1 MNESTIADNVPDSS
15 ARRGSPD
22 PAATG
27 RVSGYEIVREL
38 GRGGMGVVYEA
49 RELQSERRVALKLI
63 RDGALASPAE
73 RARFRIEAAAAARMQ
88 HANIVK
94 IHDVGEQEG
103 RPYFAMALI
112 EGGSLDQLLAGKPQP
127 AGQAARLVRTL
138 ALAVQ
143 HAHEQKIVHRDL
155 KPGNILLQN
164 DEDRMTNDERMP
176 NDEAPMPKTSD
187 VSGSSLRLRHSFD
200 IRHSAFGI
208 PKITDF
214 GLAKRLDAES
224 TAVTQEGDVLG
235 TASYMA
241 PEQATGRVGEI
252 GPGVDV
258 YALGAILYEM
268 LTGQPPF
275 QANTWNETV
284 QMVIHDEP
292 PLPSRVQPDVP
303 RDLEAIC
310 LKCLEKAAGR
320 RYASAL
326 DLADDLGRFLETR
339 PVLAA
344 PVDEQER
351 LLRRAARDGFQIV
364 GEIGK
369 SGHSV
374 VYHAIYNPL
383 QQPVALKVFP
393 RGMCS
398 QEQWETQLRRA
409 TELWATLTHPQI
421 VPVHRAGWWD
431 GVAYLAVEYVP
442 QGSLRDALAGKPIEK
457 GDWTSAAPSK
467 SVEKG
472 GAGKV
477 QSPFSMV
484 PAQALQ
490 LAEQLVEIVS
500 YLHRQGVVHG
510 NLKPSNVLLAANG
523 IPRVVD
529 LHVTACLTQ
538 GGRPAA
544 GGDFTGLAYLAPELA
559 GNAGAEPRP
568 HTAI

>member
-1 MNESTIADNVPDSS
+1 MGTAIEGHPMNEPTIAGNVPESIAS
-15 ARRGSPD
+15 VWPTVA
-22 PAATG
+22 
-27 RVSGYEIVREL
+27 GYEIVREL

-49 RELQSERRVALKLI
+49 RELRSERRVGLKVI
-63 RDGALASPAE
+63 RDGARAGPAE

-103 RPYFAMALI
+103 RPYFAMELI

-176 NDEAPMPKTSD
+176 NDEALMSKTSD
-187 VSGSSLRLRHSFD
+187 VSSSSLRLRHSFD
-200 IRHSAFGI
+200 IRHSSFGI

-252 GPGVDV
+252 GPAVDV

-275 QANTWNETV
+275 QAKTWNETV

-292 PLPSRVQPDVP
+292 ALPSRLQPDVP

-320 RYASAL
+320 RYASA
-326 DLADDLGRFLETR
+326 
-339 PVLAA
+339 
-344 PVDEQER
+344 
-351 LLRRAARDGFQIV
+351 
-364 GEIGK
+364 
-369 SGHSV
+369 
-374 VYHAIYNPL
+374 
-383 QQPVALKVFP
+383 
-393 RGMCS
+393 
-398 QEQWETQLRRA
+398 
-409 TELWATLTHPQI
+409 
-421 VPVHRAGWWD
+421 
-431 GVAYLAVEYVP
+431 
-442 QGSLRDALAGKPIEK
+442 
-457 GDWTSAAPSK
+457 
-467 SVEKG
+467 
-472 GAGKV
+472 
-477 QSPFSMV
+477 
-484 PAQALQ
+484 
-490 LAEQLVEIVS
+490 
-500 YLHRQGVVHG
+500 
-510 NLKPSNVLLAANG
+510 
-523 IPRVVD
+523 
-529 LHVTACLTQ
+529 
-538 GGRPAA
+538 
-544 GGDFTGLAYLAPELA
+544 
-559 GNAGAEPRP
+559 
-568 HTAI
+568 